1 MLSIQ
6 ANESATE
13 YELSSRGWNLRGSS
27 RGAELS
33 LVRGKRSAA
42 PHPHLYVLQCVSRR
56 YGMDPLSITAGVLIL
71 LMFSVKVSFLLKQLP
86 NEVDIVDAT
95 LTGLLGDIASFQQ
108 VLESM
113 RATFD
118 QEEIKAN
125 IQITSHAGNH
135 WKNLARPLDDGTR
148 TLQQLTALLEGVSE
162 TTQSLKGLMNVTAKR
177 SLRCSASCSHY
188 LILSR

>member
-6 ANESATE
+6 ANKSATE
-13 YELSSRGWNLRGSS
+13 YELCSRGWDLGGSS

-33 LVRGKRSAA
+33 LVRGKRSAT
-42 PHPHLYVLQCVSRR
+42 PHPHSYALQCVSCR
-56 YGMDPLSITAGVLIL
+56 YGMDPLSITADVIIL
-71 LMFSVKVSFLLKQLP
+71 LTFSVKVSFLLKQFCD
-86 NEVDIVDAT
+86 EVDIVDAT

-113 RATFD
+113 RGTFD

-125 IQITSHAGNH
+125 IQITGHAGNH

-148 TLQQLTALLEGVSE
+148 TLQQLTALL
-162 TTQSLKGLMNVTAKR
+162 KGSVRPRNP
-177 SLRCSASCSHY
+177 
-188 LILSR
+188 